1 MRYSYKSV
9 RKSAKKID
17 AWWTTII
24 VDQIA
29 IPLTYLIANFT
40 RLSANQITL
49 ISKLLGFSS
58 FYFFYQGTPKDL
70 LIGALMFELSFIL
83 DCVDGKL
90 ARVTKTTSPTGAYLD
105 YVSDRLVN
113 LTCTVGLM
121 LGIYFKSKNP
131 EILIL
136 GSVFLVLITY
146 MRMFNFHFR
155 IIFNRARLTF
165 KKSRSRYK
173 FPLLNLIFKIRDY
186 FHGKRIQIMP
196 STVEVETIV
205 FFIAPLLNFVNMG
218 FIIGIVLSL
227 ILLILQLLLRFKR
240 LSLFRGLKDEFEE
253 NKNI

>member
-1 MRYSYKSV
+1 VRYSYKSV
-9 RKSAKKID
+9 QSSAKKID

-29 IPLTYLIANFT
+29 IPLTYLFANFT
-40 RLSANQITL
+40 NFSANQITI
-49 ISKLLGFSS
+49 ISKFLGFSS
-58 FYFFYQGTPKDL
+58 FYFFYQGTPRDIF
-70 LIGALMFELSFIL
+70 IGALLFEISFIL

-113 LTCTVGLM
+113 LTCTLGLM
-121 LGIYFKSKNP
+121 LGVYFQSKNP

-136 GSVFLVLITY
+136 GSIFLVLITY

-155 IIFNRARLTF
+155 IIFKKANKSF
-165 KKSRSRYK
+165 KKSRSK
-173 FPLLNLIFKIRDY
+173 NNFPLFNLVIRIRDY
-186 FHGKRIQIMP
+186 LHDKRIQIMP

-205 FFIAPLLNFVNMG
+205 FFIAPLLNFVKIG
-218 FIIGIVLSL
+218 FIIGIILSL
-227 ILLILQLLLRFKR
+227 ILLIMQLLIRFKR
-240 LSLFRGLKDEFEE
+240 LSYFKGLKEKFEE